1 MLLFITQ
8 NNISYFKHEKFL
20 YAYDNTNKK
29 EALVKLQGYTNEFNQ
44 ETIRLINY
52 LKLNYISE
60 DCLKYEQ
67 CLKIVT
73 QTSMSFPENDILT
86 LNTKLQLVN
95 NYNLEL
101 AIQKMINDKV
111 LKVDDILIT
120 NHCYSTKGNL
130 WVSDTNNKEKLI
142 KVDELLEFV
151 CQKLN
156 DYYNITNNILF
167 EQLNHNIHKKTVNVL
182 SYSIEMYS
190 SENDY
195 IVFDGNSKISLDNLL
210 HWMLLNV
217 PRFDFNTLAKKPSG
231 YHVTDIKKGVLGSSS
246 KIQEEL
252 DELIDAELQKNKIL
266 ALNELSDII
275 GAIDA
280 YLSQNFSEISLND
293 LIKMSNATKSAFSQ
307 GVRK

>member
-195 IVFDGNSKISLDNLL
+195 IVFDGNSKIPLDNLL
-210 HWMLLNV
+210 QWMLLNI
-217 PRFDFNTLAKKPSG
+217 PQFDFNTLSKKLSG

-252 DELIDAELQKNKIL
+252 DELIDAESQKNKIL

-280 YLSQNFSEISLND
+280 YLSQNFSEISLDD
-293 LIKMSNATKSAFSQ
+293 LIKMSNATKSAFSS

>member
-1 MLLFITQ
+1 MLFTTQ
-8 NNISYFKHEKFL
+8 NNIFYFKHEKFL

-29 EALVKLQGYTNEFNQ
+29 EALVKLQGYNNEFNQ
-44 ETIRLINY
+44 ESIKLINY
-52 LKLNYISE
+52 LKANHETVVS
-60 DCLKYEQ
+60 
-67 CLKIVT
+67 
-73 QTSMSFPENDILT
+73 TSLSFPTTDILT
-86 LNTKLQLVN
+86 LNDKLQLVN
-95 NYNLEL
+95 NYNLVL

-111 LKVDDILIT
+111 LKVDGLLIT
-120 NHCYSTKGNL
+120 NYGYSIKGNL

-142 KVDELLEFV
+142 KVDEVLEFV

-156 DYYNITNNILF
+156 EYYNITNNILF
-167 EQLNHNIHKKTVNVL
+167 DQLNHNILKKTINVL
-182 SYSIEMYS
+182 NYSIEMNS
-190 SENDY
+190 SGNDY
-195 IVFDGNSKISLDNLL
+195 VVFDGNSKTPLDNLL
-210 HWMLLNV
+210 QWMLLNI
-217 PRFDFNTLAKKPSG
+217 PQFDFNTLVKKSRG

-252 DELIDAELQKNKIL
+252 DELIDAESQKNKIL

-293 LIKMSNATKSAFSQ
+293 LIKMSNATKSAFSS